1 MMQVSFLSHVISGEG
16 MSVDSSK
23 IRDML
28 GWNAP
33 SSVIDSR
40 SSLGLAGYYQKIIEG
55 FSKIT
60 KPMTDLLGKD
70 KKFKWTHPPVKLEL
84 KY

>member
-1 MMQVSFLSHVISGEG
+1 VRVWIEQVSFLSHIISEEG

-40 SSLGLAGYYQKIIEG
+40 SSLGFVGYYQKIIEG
-55 FSKIT
+55 LSKT
-60 KPMTDLLGKD
+60 TEPMIELLGRTRSSSGRRL
-70 KKFKWTHPPVKLEL
+70 WS
-84 KY
+84 

>member
-1 MMQVSFLSHVISGEG
+1 MKQVSFLSHVISGEG

-33 SSVIDSR
+33 SSVIDSQT
-40 SSLGLAGYYQKIIEG
+40 SLGLVGYYQKIVEG

-60 KPMTDLLGKD
+60 KPMIELLGKD
-70 KKFKWTHPPVKLEL
+70 KKFKWTHRPAKLDL
-84 KY
+84 RN

>member
-1 MMQVSFLSHVISGEG
+1 MKQVSFLSHVISREE
-16 MSVDSSK
+16 MFVNSSK

-40 SSLGLAGYYQKIIEG
+40 SSLGLVGYYQKIIEG
-55 FSKIT
+55 FLKTS
-60 KPMTDLLGKD
+60 KPMIELLGRTRSSSGHRQSS
-70 KKFKWTHPPVKLEL
+70 KFLGIE
-84 KY
+84 

>member
-1 MMQVSFLSHVISGEG
+1 MKQVSFLSHVISREG
-16 MSVDSSK
+16 MFVNSSK

-40 SSLGLAGYYQKIIEG
+40 SSLGLVGYYHKIIEG
-55 FSKIT
+55 FLKTS
-60 KPMTDLLGKD
+60 KPMIELLGR
-70 KKFKWTHPPVKLEL
+70 TRSSSGHRQLS
-84 KY
+84 